1 MSSEKNRAIAKVD
14 LLHFISQ
21 IKERSSLTWLTGLIV
36 VLSAGL
42 LLAYITTKRVQ
53 YAKNFYNVVM
63 TINFVEDIRPGTKI
77 RFQAGLI
84 VGEVVYIKSDGVNHK
99 IYCKIKNNFRIPKI
113 GSKLTIQTWGF
124 FGDKFINVSIFGF
137 SDHSKMFRPGEVIK
151 IDDITNFTMTM
162 EKFNEATKK
171 QGNNNLSPLEN
182 QLKNARNL
190 TSELKNSKYAI
201 PGYMRGV
208 FRKTTKGA
216 EAMAN
221 RIQEDSKKGY
231 LVLLGLNNFAED
243 TVLSIKNELLD
254 IKKNVRRLDKMF
266 VLRKK
271 ENFAKSFWHEERT
284 YDEWLELSAFIR
296 KKTLLFKMAP
306 HMIIR

>member
-14 LLHFISQ
+14 LLYFIGQ

-36 VLSAGL
+36 VLSAVL

-99 IYCKIKNNFRIPKI
+99 IYCKIKNNFRIPKS
-113 GSKLTIQTWGF
+113 GSKLTMQTWGF

-137 SDHSKMFRPGEVIK
+137 SDYSKMFRPGDVIK

-171 QGNNNLSPLEN
+171 EANNLSPLEN

-190 TSELKNSKYAI
+190 TSELKNSKYAR

-208 FRKTTKGA
+208 FRKTTKVA

-221 RIQEDSKKGY
+221 RIKEGSKKGY
-231 LVLLGLNNFAED
+231 LALLGLNNFAED
-243 TVLSIKNELLD
+243 TVLSIKNELPG
-254 IKKNVRRLDKMF
+254 IKKNVQRLDQMF

-296 KKTLLFKMAP
+296 KKTLLFKIAP